1 MDTKTVEEFFR
12 PFRSVLIAADKAKRG
27 VQVQCTERGAD
38 LCLARGPRAS
48 CLPPRQDRGPL
59 ECVYYFTFCVFI
71 KESST
76 FEILNIN

>member
-48 CLPPRQDRGPL
+48 CLPRSHQGK
-59 ECVYYFTFCVFI
+59 TGAHWSVFI
-71 KESST
+71 T
-76 FEILNIN
+76 LHFAFL